1 MPQVVNRT
9 GSYEDI
15 LGAGTSQGTSKTN
28 EDLSQHMLQSLG
40 VFYNSSRVTS
50 FSIPLSTTGLEQT
63 AKEALWD
70 TQIEIYHLLAT
81 PIDEEDDTSWIPA
94 LDAVQRAYNWIIQLF
109 FIASDTGLAWI
120 KPHVT
125 SNPDGEVV
133 FEWWHGVKKMTIYV
147 SEQSVDF
154 VRVWG
159 TDIHSRIDDGDA
171 ESTGVCR
178 SLWIWLMG

>member
-1 MPQVVNRT
+1 MPQVVNQT
-9 GSYEDI
+9 GPYEGI

-28 EDLSQHMLQSLG
+28 ENLSQHKIQSLG
-40 VFYNSSRVTS
+40 EFYKSSRVAS
-50 FSIPLSTTGLEQT
+50 FSVPFSTSGLEHT

-81 PIDEEDDTSWIPA
+81 PALEDDETSWIPE
-94 LDAVQRAYNWIIQLF
+94 LDAVNQAYNWIMQLF
-109 FIASDTGLAWI
+109 LITSDTGLAWI
-120 KPHVT
+120 RPHVT

-159 TDIHSRIDDGDA
+159 TDIHSRIDEGNA
-171 ESTGVCR
+171 ESTSVCR

>member
-9 GSYEDI
+9 DSYEDI
-15 LGAGTSQGTSKTN
+15 LGAGTSQGTSQTN
-28 EDLSQHMLQSLG
+28 ENLSQYKIYSLSS
-40 VFYNSSRVTS
+40 FCSSSRKAPSNV
-50 FSIPLSTTGLEQT
+50 PLSTVGLEKT

-70 TQIEIYHLLAT
+70 TQIEIYHLLTT
-81 PIDEEDDTSWIPA
+81 PVDEEDDASWIPE
-94 LDAVQRAYNWIIQLF
+94 LDAVKRAYNWIMQFF
-109 FIASDTGLAWI
+109 FIASDTGLAWC

-159 TDIHSRIDDGDA
+159 TDIHSRIDEGDA
-171 ESTGVCR
+171 EPTSVCR